1 MVLLFFVL
9 IFVAMLTWFIP
20 VSVVTRSET
29 GERIVHYNASF
40 DADGNVVEGTGTQPA
55 GLWDVFMAPIKGF
68 AKGAD
73 VSASILVSGAF
84 LAIINYVGAMDAGVG
99 ALLKRYNGKKL
110 LAILMLMFALMSTV
124 YGAWEEFPAY
134 ALVLIPLCIK
144 AGYDVLTGFYVLFV
158 AAVVGNMASVVNPY
172 STGVAVS
179 AINNPELSLGT
190 GILMRVVLFIVLY
203 AVGTVLVIR
212 YAEKVPT
219 SSVVYGMD
227 VNDLMADHN
236 EKELPELT
244 ARRKWSLAVFA
255 IMVLIIIIGYIPWSA
270 IPCGGQTMYEVV
282 NYPPDLAERAYPRP
296 GRPAGREQLHLVGRL
311 VL

>member
-1 MVLLFFVL
+1 VGRLY
-9 IFVAMLTWFIP
+9 
-20 VSVVTRSET
+20 
-29 GERIVHYNASF
+29 G
-40 DADGNVVEGTGTQPA
+40 
-55 GLWDVFMAPIKGF
+55 PIKGF
-68 AKGAD
+68 TKGAD

-84 LAIINYVGAMDAGVG
+84 LAIINYVGTMDAGVG

-179 AINNPELSLGT
+179 AINPELSLGT

-212 YAEKVPT
+212 YAEKVKKDPT

-227 VNDLMADHN
+227 VNDLMTDHN

-255 IMVLIIIIGYIPWSA
+255 IMVLIIIIGYILVCHPLRR
-270 IPCGGQTMYEVV
+270 PDHVRGGQL
-282 NYPPDLAERAYPRP
+282 PPDLAERAHPRP